1 MSDASVLQHCGP
13 PAVEP
18 AVGEYYVPTYPPF
31 AAWSYHSNSP
41 LLQVPG
47 PLPPTAPLAL
57 YVHVPFCVSKCDFC
71 NNHSYIGARDNVV
84 HSYVDAVAKE
94 ADLYG
99 RQHLIQ
105 RRPVSSVYIGGG
117 TPSAL
122 TVDQIDRLV
131 SGIQY
136 SIPWRETREVTFE
149 CAPRSV
155 RAHFMEAL
163 RSLGITRVSLGV
175 QSFNNLLLK
184 LNGRIHYA
192 EDTLRAART
201 IREVGFQSFNID
213 LMVGLLGETEH
224 DWADTLART
233 IALGP
238 DSITV
243 YQTEVPRGTQLYR
256 DYQENRLPTDLV
268 SWEVKHTRVE
278 RAFETLEAAG
288 YTVASGY
295 SAIKS
300 PDHLLQ
306 YEKHIATGGDL
317 LGLGVSAFSFLGKS
331 HFQNDITLESYESE
345 LIQDKL
351 PLKRTYKLN
360 ESDRLV
366 REFILQLKCGSV
378 NTASLQSKFG
388 HDPVQLFQDLLN
400 GLENDGF
407 LLQSD
412 SRINLTRKG
421 LVCVDRL
428 LPRFFAPEFSNL

>member
-1 MSDASVLQHCGP
+1 MSETSLLQHCGP

-18 AVGEYYVPTYPPF
+18 AVGEYFVPTYPPF
-31 AAWSYHSNSP
+31 AAWSYNSNSP
-41 LLQVPG
+41 LV
-47 PLPPTAPLAL
+47 PLPETSPQTAPLAL

-71 NNHSYIGARDNVV
+71 NNHSYIGARDTVV
-84 HSYVDAVAKE
+84 HSYLDAVSKE
-94 ADLYG
+94 AALYG
-99 RQHLIQ
+99 RHHLIE

-117 TPSAL
+117 TPSAI
-122 TVDQIDRLV
+122 TVDQIERLI

-136 SIPWRETREVTFE
+136 SIPWRETQEVTFE

-163 RSLGITRVSLGV
+163 RNLGITRVSLGV

-192 EDTLRAART
+192 EDTLRAVRT

-213 LMVGLLGETEH
+213 LMVGLLGETEN
-224 DWADTLART
+224 DWDDTLERT
-233 IALGP
+233 IALAP

-256 DYQENRLPTDLV
+256 DYEENRLPAELV
-268 SWEVKHTRVE
+268 SWEVKHTRVA

-288 YTVASGY
+288 YTIASGY

-306 YEKHIATGGDL
+306 YEKHISTGGDL
-317 LGLGVSAFSFLGKS
+317 LGLGVSAFSYLGES

-345 LIQDKL
+345 LSQEKL
-351 PLKRTYKLN
+351 PLKRTYKLK
-360 ESDRLV
+360 ESDRFV
-366 REFILQLKCGSV
+366 REFILQLKCGSA

-388 HDPVQLFQDLLN
+388 HSPAQLFQDLLN
-400 GLENDGF
+400 GLENDGY
-407 LLQSD
+407 LVQSD
-412 SRINLTRKG
+412 SHINLTRKG

-428 LPRFFAPEFSNL
+428 LPRFFAPEFSNR